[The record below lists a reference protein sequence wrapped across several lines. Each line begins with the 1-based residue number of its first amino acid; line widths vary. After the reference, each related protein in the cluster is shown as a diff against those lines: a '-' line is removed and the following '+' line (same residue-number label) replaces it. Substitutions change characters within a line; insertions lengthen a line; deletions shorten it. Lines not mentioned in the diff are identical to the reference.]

1 LFGCKL
7 VWKIGNEMEVQ
18 MGPDKILV
26 VDDQPEFVELLR
38 LQLGLIGWEAT
49 TAGSGREA
57 LEKLRDMRP
66 TVILLDMW
74 MPGMSGLELARLL
87 KNDPQY
93 RAIPILA
100 FSAAATD
107 ADRQQCLEAGCD
119 DYISKPFTNQ
129 ELEKRIVRLIPK
141 ILVVD
146 DQPEFLEL
154 LAVQLGLIGCEAIFA
169 GSGGEALEKLRD
181 VRPAAILLDVRMPGM
196 SGPELARLL
205 KNDPDRQGIPILA
218 LSAFAMD
225 RDRQQCLEAGCDD
238 YISKPFTIQEL
249 EERVL
254 RLLSRKDLAQHES
267 SLDKFQTDT

>member
-1 LFGCKL
+1 MG
-7 VWKIGNEMEVQ
+7 VIVEVQ

-26 VDDQPEFVELLR
+26 VDDQPEFLELLA
-38 LQLGLIGWEAT
+38 LQLGLIGWEAIS
-49 TAGSGREA
+49 AGSGREA
-57 LEKLRDMRP
+57 LEKLRDFRP
-66 TVILLDMW
+66 AVVLLDMW

-87 KNDPQY
+87 KNDPHY
-93 RAIPILA
+93 RSIPILA
-100 FSAAATD
+100 FSASAID
-107 ADRQQCLEAGCD
+107 EERQQCLEAGCD

-129 ELEKRIVRLIPK
+129 ELEERILRLIPK

-154 LAVQLGLIGCEAIFA
+154 LALQLGFIGCQAIFA
-169 GSGGEALEKLRD
+169 GSAREALEKLKD
-181 VRPAAILLDVRMPGM
+181 VRPAVVLLDVRMPGM

-205 KNDPDRQGIPILA
+205 KNDPDRRGIPILA

-254 RLLSRKDLAQHES
+254 RLLSRKGFALQRES
-267 SLDKFQTDT
+267 SIDKS